1 VVFFVFLAPF
11 FLVVLVFVVLV
22 LVVISFFSGAG
33 VVVVVVVVCSDVPG
47 ACANA
52 PVTNAKPINTVSANI
67 NTFFM
72 FFFLLEYLILHLI

>member
-1 VVFFVFLAPF
+1 MTLHVV
-11 FLVVLVFVVLV
+11 VVVV
-22 LVVISFFSGAG
+22 VVSFFSGAG